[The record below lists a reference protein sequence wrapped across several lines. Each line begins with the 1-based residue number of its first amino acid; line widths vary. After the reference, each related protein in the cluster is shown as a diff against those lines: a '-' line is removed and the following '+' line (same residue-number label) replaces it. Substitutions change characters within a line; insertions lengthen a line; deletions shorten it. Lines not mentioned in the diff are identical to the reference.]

1 MSKRLTNDENIE
13 NLKKRKIL
21 RYLMIFFDALTLVLA
36 ILSLTIGLSLIFPL
50 ISYVIAIIFANIRKK
65 TIINK
70 SNEIFEVEEEIKKV
84 HHKHKK

>member
-1 MSKRLTNDENIE
+1 MSKRLTNDENIA

-36 ILSLTIGLSLIFPL
+36 VLTLTIGLSLIFAL
-50 ISYVIAIIFANIRKK
+50 ITYIIAVILGNIRKK

-70 SNEIFEVEEEIKKV
+70 ADDIFEVEEEIEKV